1 MSIVPTGAGPAT
13 GSATAPAAPR
23 PLASDLHWV
32 LVRLARSL
40 GEAEEKL
47 LTRHGL
53 SLRGYAA
60 LSEIAGSPARSQL
73 AISRAIRVL
82 DPSTLVGVLDE
93 LETAGFVTRT
103 PDPSDRRARLV
114 TATEAGLAALLAA
127 NADVRRVEDELLGA
141 IPAEQRAQI
150 CQALRRAV
158 DHPLTEAAGPGS
170 C

>member
-1 MSIVPTGAGPAT
+1 MPPGAGPAT
-13 GSATAPAAPR
+13 GSATAAAVPR

-32 LVRLARSL
+32 LIRLARGL
-40 GEAEEKL
+40 GVAEEKL
-47 LTRHGL
+47 LGRHGL
-53 SLRGYAA
+53 SLRGYLA
-60 LSEIAGSPARSQL
+60 LSEIVGSPARSQL

-114 TATEAGLAALLAA
+114 TTTEAGLAALLAA
-127 NADVRRVEDELLGA
+127 NADVRRVEDELLGG
-141 IPAEQRAQI
+141 IPAGQRAQI
-150 CQALRRAV
+150 CQVLRQAV
-158 DHPLTEAAGPGS
+158 DHPLAQAAGPGS

>member
-1 MSIVPTGAGPAT
+1 MSIIPPGT

-32 LVRLARSL
+32 LVRLARGL
-40 GEAEEKL
+40 AEAEEKL
-47 LTRHGL
+47 LGRHGL
-53 SLRGYAA
+53 SLRGYVA

-93 LETAGFVTRT
+93 LEAAGFVVRT
-103 PDPSDRRARLV
+103 PDPSDRRVRLV
-114 TATEAGLAALLAA
+114 TATDAGLAALLAA
-127 NADVRRVEDELLGA
+127 NADVRRVEDELLGGV
-141 IPAEQRAQI
+141 PADQRAQI
-150 CQALRRAV
+150 CRGLRQAV
-158 DHPLTEAAGPGS
+158 DHPLTERAGPGS

>member
-1 MSIVPTGAGPAT
+1 MPSAT
-13 GSATAPAAPR
+13 GSATAPAGPR

-32 LVRLARSL
+32 LIRLARGL

-47 LTRHGL
+47 LARHGL
-53 SLRGYAA
+53 SLRGYLA
-60 LSEIAGSPARSQL
+60 LSEIAGSPPRSQL

-93 LETAGFVTRT
+93 LESAGFVTRT

-127 NADVRRVEDELLGA
+127 NADVRRVEDELLGG
-141 IPAEQRAQI
+141 IPAQQRAQI
-150 CQALRRAV
+150 CQTLRQV
-158 DHPLTEAAGPGS
+158 LDHPLAEAAGP

>member
-1 MSIVPTGAGPAT
+1 MPPGT
-13 GSATAPAAPR
+13 GSAAAPTVPR

-32 LVRLARSL
+32 LIRLARGL
-40 GEAEEKL
+40 GDAEEKRL
-47 LTRHGL
+47 ARHGL
-53 SLRGYAA
+53 SLRGYLA

-93 LETAGFVTRT
+93 LESAGFVTRT

-127 NADVRRVEDELLGA
+127 NADVRRVEDELLGGT
-141 IPAEQRAQI
+141 PARQRAQV
-150 CQALRRAV
+150 CQVLRQAV
-158 DHPLTEAAGPGS
+158 DHPLTEAPGP